1 MKMLLPVDASGR
13 SNIGGG
19 SSRRRCLPALLGVI
33 GLGLYG
39 AGLLRA
45 QPVIQDNFDSYATV
59 SDMTAA
65 GWRLSALNPAL
76 VTTTF
81 PTFEQGRA
89 LRLRANPVPNAAPA
103 VGMWYRTNVYTDFF
117 VAIDLVDWP
126 GTDKN
131 QAMVLFGHLT
141 DAATGTVP
149 ENINPAAAQGVIC
162 NYDASQYGEN
172 PTDRRQGQF
181 QINVVNAGFA
191 TRTLAIAEVT
201 FQPGRSYRIT
211 FSGRAGRYVAK
222 AYDHQDL
229 TRPLVVLEAED
240 FSFSS
245 GACGFL
251 GFSRQGN
258 VGTVDATWDNF
269 YCGPSDPNEAVAP
282 VLPHPV
288 PGTPQVISRNPTNRF
303 TNFHPAAQGIEF
315 TASTFSD
322 AAIDAAATRL
332 YLNGVDVSA
341 ALQPLPA
348 NGPTLTFATAPG
360 TLRPNEV
367 YAARIELQ
375 DVSGVRRSTNTFWF
389 DTFVETALDTPPFKT
404 IECED
409 YNYDG
414 GRSQTEPI
422 PLSGWKPDGSKVNGD
437 GVGYL
442 DLVGTPGVDY
452 FDNRTSPE
460 GGWNDYRFWDAVGTS
475 TGNQDITDLTRAL
488 RDPLPPE
495 LIRSKY
501 LALGLQ
507 EYVVARTEPGEW
519 LNYTRTFVDTN
530 YLVYLRVGSFGATEA
545 ELGRVTSDPTQPDQS
560 VVTLGRFMIPNNLMH
575 IHYTYVPLTDR
586 ESGRPAVLRLSG
598 RETLRLTMRGTVGQD
613 NRKVYLNYLL
623 FVPVAALPEPVPLD
637 VRREGG
643 QVFLSWPVGPW
654 RLQSTPTL
662 WPAVW
667 TDVTEGITEQGN
679 RRQYAATPEGA
690 RFYRLVAP

>member
-1 MKMLLPVDASGR
+1 MKTIPPCRPTGASSANNLRGR
-13 SNIGGG
+13 SRLIGFT
-19 SSRRRCLPALLGVI
+19 LGC
-33 GLGLYG
+33 LGLVWWG
-39 AGLLRA
+39 IAPLQG
-45 QPVIQDNFDSYATV
+45 QPVIQDNFDSYGTV
-59 SDMTAA
+59 SDMVAA

-81 PTFEQGRA
+81 PASGQGKA
-89 LRLRANPVPNAAPA
+89 LRLQANPVPNTAPA
-103 VGMWYRTNVYTDFF
+103 VGMWYRTNEYTEFF
-117 VAIDLVDWP
+117 VAVDLVDWP

-131 QAMVLFGHLT
+131 QAMVVFGHLT
-141 DAATGTVP
+141 DANTGTIP
-149 ENINPAAAQGVIC
+149 PNLNPATAQGVIC

-191 TRTLAIAEVT
+191 TRTLAVAEVT
-201 FQPGRSYRIT
+201 FEPGRSYRIT

-222 AYDHQDL
+222 AYDHHDL

-240 FSFSS
+240 YSFSS

-251 GFSRQGN
+251 GFSRQGT

-269 YCGPSDPNEAVAP
+269 YCGPSDPNTAP
-282 VLPHPV
+282 EPALAHPV

-303 TNFHPAAQGIEF
+303 TNFHPASQGIRF
-315 TASTFSD
+315 TASTLSD
-322 AAIDAAATRL
+322 NAINAAATRL
-332 YLNGVDVSA
+332 YLNGQDVSA

-360 TLRPNEV
+360 TLQPNQV

-375 DVSGVRRSTNTFWF
+375 DVSGTRRSTNTFWF
-389 DTFVETALDTPPFKT
+389 DTFSETILETPPFKT
-404 IECED
+404 VECED
-409 YNYDG
+409 YNYDSG
-414 GRSQTEPI
+414 QAQTEPI
-422 PLSGWKPDGSKVNGD
+422 PMSGWKSDGSKVNGD

-475 TGNQDITDLTRAL
+475 TGNQDISDLTRAI

-501 LALGLQ
+501 AAVGLQ

-519 LNYTRTFVDTN
+519 LNYTRTFVSTN

-545 ELGRVTSDPTQPDQS
+545 ELGRVTSDPTQPDQT
-560 VVTLGRFMIPNNLMH
+560 VVPLGRFSIPNNLMH
-575 IHYTYVPLTDR
+575 IHYTYVPLMD
-586 ESGRPAVLRLSG
+586 GDRPARVALGG
-598 RETLRLTMRGTVGQD
+598 RETLRLTMRGTPGQD

-623 FVPVAALPEPVPLD
+623 FVPVPALPQPVSLD
-637 VRREGG
+637 IRRQGD
-643 QVFLSWPVGPW
+643 QVLLSWPDGPW
-654 RLQSTPTL
+654 RLQSSPTL
-662 WPAVW
+662 DPSAW
-667 TDVTEGITEQGN
+667 TDVTQGISQQGD
-679 RRQYAATPEGA
+679 RRQFSTVPEGT